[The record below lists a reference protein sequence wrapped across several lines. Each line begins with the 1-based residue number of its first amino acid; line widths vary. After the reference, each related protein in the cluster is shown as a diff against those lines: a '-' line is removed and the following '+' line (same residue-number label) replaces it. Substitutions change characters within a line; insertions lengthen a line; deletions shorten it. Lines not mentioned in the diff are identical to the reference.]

1 MMINN
6 NDIDNDND
14 TCLYPTTVY
23 PEIPH
28 LCAKK
33 NILPFCLMPFQSEQF
48 ASRAG
53 VPCERKSSRW
63 ENHGSTGEFGNPFNK
78 INL

>member
-23 PEIPH
+23 PEITH

-33 NILPFCLMPFQSEQF
+33 TFCRF
-48 ASRAG
+48 AS
-53 VPCERKSSRW
+53 CLSSQSSSPRGQGYPVSGNLPDGKIMGPR
-63 ENHGSTGEFGNPFNK
+63 ENLGILLTK
-78 INL
+78 

>member
-33 NILPFCLMPFQSEQF
+33 KHFAVLPHAFPV
-48 ASRAG
+48 RAVRLEG
-53 VPCERKSSRW
+53 R
-63 ENHGSTGEFGNPFNK
+63 GT
-78 INL
+78 L